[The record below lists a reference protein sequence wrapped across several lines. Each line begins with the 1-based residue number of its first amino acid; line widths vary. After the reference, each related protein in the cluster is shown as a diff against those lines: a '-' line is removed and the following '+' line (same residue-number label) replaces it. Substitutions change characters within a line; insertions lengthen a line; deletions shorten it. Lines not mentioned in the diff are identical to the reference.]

1 MKLVWSPETASK
13 AYIDTVKSCEIFKE
27 SGVAEFVSALAAGW
41 NAQLVV
47 ETWSQGGP
55 TAASVGLAVATSHTG
70 GRHICVVPDE
80 DSKSAYVESMR
91 KHGQSAVD
99 DDIIVGPQEKAMEGL
114 EGIDFL
120 VVDCR
125 RNDFARMLSVA
136 KLGQRGAVLICKN
149 ASWRAASDFRWHS
162 VLGGKSRIVRSVFLP
177 VGKGLDIAH
186 VGARCGGSV
195 DGKGPSRWVK
205 HVDQESGEE
214 FVIRK

>member
-47 ETWSQGGP
+47 ETWCQGGP
-55 TAASVGLAVATSHTG
+55 TATSFGLVVATSHTEG
-70 GRHICVVPDE
+70 KHICVVPDE
-80 DSKSAYVESMR
+80 DSKFAYIDSMR
-91 KHGQSAVD
+91 KYGQVVTD
-99 DDIIVGPQEKAMEGL
+99 DDIVVGPPEKAMAGL

-149 ASWRAASDFRWHS
+149 ASWRAASDFRWRR
-162 VLGGKSRIVRSVFLP
+162 VLGGRSRVVRSVFLP

-186 VGARCGGSV
+186 VGAGCGSI
-195 DGKGPSRWVK
+195 DSKGPSRWFK
-205 HVDQESGEE
+205 HVDQDSGEE